1 MHTEIIDELLESED
15 ERRARYKRLAIA
27 AAAAAAR
34 APIAS
39 VRTAYM
45 IIAES
50 WSNLAHSA
58 ELQDT
63 EKLYH
68 ARLDLTE
75 HPGSSEA
82 DEAPSGANP
91 HAISA

>member
-63 EKLYH
+63 EKLYQ
-68 ARLDLTE
+68 ARLDMVE
-75 HPGSSEA
+75 HPRPSEA
-82 DEAPSGANP
+82 DKAPSAANP
-91 HAISA
+91 HAINA

>member
-1 MHTEIIDELLESED
+1 MHTDIIHELLESED
-15 ERRARYKRLAIA
+15 ARRARYKRLAIA

-50 WSNLAHSA
+50 WSNLAHSE
-58 ELQDT
+58 ELQDA

-68 ARLDLTE
+68 ARLDMVE
-75 HPGSSEA
+75 YPGLSEA
-82 DEAPSGANP
+82 DEAPSGANS
-91 HAISA
+91 HAINA